1 MKRKAQFAQK
11 NTSPNDTNAPMKT
24 IIVEDAPDVME
35 VIENILSGCSPAC
48 ELIGKASQV
57 DEAYQLIKD
66 LKPDLLLLDIQ
77 IKGGT
82 SFDILKRLYEEKEAL
97 DTKFIFITG
106 HGNFE
111 NATKAIKYS
120 ALDFITKPIAP
131 VALQEAILKAINQK
145 NEEQQKQIALLLEVV
160 GNDKL
165 HQMAIPMLKGQ
176 LAFVEIK
183 DLTFIESDDTMA
195 KVHTFEKQMI
205 HSVKPLSHFSKLLI
219 GDYDFFYINGS
230 QIINLSQLQTYEHST
245 REITLKNGVTLNASK
260 RGGQDLKHYWDGI
273 KTPKRGESKM
283 VTMLK
288 NLLK

>member
-11 NTSPNDTNAPMKT
+11 NTSPNYTTTPMKT

-35 VIENILSGCSPAC
+35 VIENILKECSPAC

-57 DEAYQLIKD
+57 DEAYQLIKA
-66 LKPDLLLLDIQ
+66 LKPELLLLDIQ

-82 SFDILKRLYEEKEAL
+82 SFDILKRLYDEKEAL
-97 DTKFIFITG
+97 ETKFIFITG

-120 ALDFITKPIAP
+120 ALDFITKPIDP
-131 VALQEAILKAINQK
+131 IALQEAIFKAVNQK

-176 LAFVEIK
+176 LAFVEIQ

-205 HSVKPLSHFSKLLI
+205 HATKPLSHFSKLLI
-219 GDYDFFYINGS
+219 SDYDFFYINGS
-230 QIINLSQLQTYEHST
+230 QIINLSQIQTYEHST
-245 REITLKNGVTLNASK
+245 REIILKNGVILKASK

-273 KTPKRGESKM
+273 KAPKRGESKM

-288 NLLK
+288 KLLK